1 MADKRRPL
9 HLAVAVGVS
18 ASLYAV
24 SLAAVTGLQS
34 AQNAQIDADHAP
46 VADVIDRL
54 DTANNDLETRLG
66 AAGAAFDASASAF
79 TAVADRVVEYEARL
93 KKLAGTVATIHGS
106 SVSLPSSIAIPRVS
120 VSASRPASK
129 PTVHVTTTA
138 SGH

>member
-9 HLAVAVGVS
+9 HLAVVVGVS
-18 ASLYAV
+18 ASMYAV

-34 AQNAQIDADHAP
+34 AQNAHIDADHAP
-46 VADVIDRL
+46 VADVVDRL
-54 DTANNDLETRLG
+54 DAANNDLETRLG

-79 TAVADRVVEYEARL
+79 SAVADRVARFEARL
-93 KKLAGTVATIHGS
+93 KVLAGTVATIHGS

-120 VSASRPASK
+120 AAQPVSR